1 VATFIKVTPNMTGGT
16 LRGYW
21 YQITGTSSL
30 ELTVYK
36 SWSTSTENTRSKEI
50 DHTFET
56 AESITVESGKGIE
69 AYTKVAATVSSKQSS
84 ETKSIVSSTITTANE
99 GSAESKVTF
108 DCPNGQGWVF
118 KVSLESQLSTGTQ
131 PPTLTTDRFVCV
143 PAGARNSQVG
153 PMCTQPTNCCSTK
166 SEGDGCQRCH
176 TNPWDKIKSPEDW
189 QEFQDLHPLLK
200 TNPDADLCYDET
212 TACVNYA
219 ASKIGDVVC
228 FDTHYVY
235 YNQPRFPRS
244 PIQLAHPAGITQLDL
259 ENCAEHASTS
269 VKDRHGKTVSTNNYC
284 WTKLYAGQ
292 SDCESYVQ
300 SLTFQTGKPQVAFED
315 CDFPAT

>member
-1 VATFIKVTPNMTGGT
+1 M
-16 LRGYW
+16 
-21 YQITGTSSL
+21 
-30 ELTVYK
+30 
-36 SWSTSTENTRSKEI
+36 

-69 AYTKVAATVSSKQSS
+69 AYAKVAATVSSKQSS

-228 FDTHYVY
+228 FDTQHVY
-235 YNQPRFPRS
+235 YHQPGFLPS
-244 PIQLAHPAGITQLDL
+244 PIQGITQLDL
-259 ENCAEHASTS
+259 ENCGAHASTS
-269 VKDRHGKTVSTNNYC
+269 VKDKLGNTVSTNNYC
-284 WTKLYAGQ
+284 WSPLSGLSTQAGPH
-292 SDCESYVQ
+292 DCESYIQ
-300 SLTFQTGKPQVAFED
+300 NLK
-315 CDFPAT
+315 FPIPLAEAIAPEYCTAT